1 MKNNL
6 HIYVLFTCLL
16 LVFSAEAQQPII
28 LKATDMK
35 DVAIAFTTFTI
46 IPFDD
51 TANVSKYVADSNG
64 TTHVQLT
71 KQKQYIITATS
82 INYQPQEKRL
92 TVSGNEK
99 IISFTLIPLSKS
111 LKEVVVQS
119 SKPLMH
125 QEEDKTIV
133 EPENLAAAS
142 TNAFEILEKTPGLF
156 TDQDGNIYIA
166 SATPATIYI
175 NGREMKMSASDVA
188 TMLKNLPPS
197 AIARIEILR
206 TPSAKYD
213 ASGGGGV
220 VNIILKKGVK
230 LGMNG
235 SINAGMSQGVYGN
248 QFAGINITNNNDGK
262 SSYVNAQ
269 FTRSNRYELTQTS
282 RLFTADSLLQQNART
297 TYPNNN
303 FYIGYGFGNELN
315 KKWDLNYDGRIN
327 FNSFKNITNNESVI
341 TQSSVI
347 EVAKIIA
354 DNITNVSNDG
364 NFFST
369 NQGINS
375 KYKIDTIGSEWT
387 NDLSWNYNRNK
398 SDQLFGITYVLPE
411 FPATGGN
418 GDIDNYRHYGAFQS
432 DVKFKL
438 PKQYTIEGGI
448 KSTYTYF
455 KNTSNYADANGNKD
469 PFRTTSFKYNENIN
483 AAYIQGTKTI
493 KDIVIKTGV
502 RIENTNMQGNQII
515 PLDTN
520 FSIHRTDPFPYVYI
534 SKKVMAI
541 AGYDLRGYLVYRRTI
556 ARPSYDYLNPFPRFI
571 DQYLFETG
579 NPSLRPQF
587 NNNYEANISYDDIP
601 IVAIGQNYTK
611 DIFSNVIYQADSN
624 QSVAYRTWDN
634 LGTNKEFYIRAMGAI
649 PPGGKYFAV
658 LGGQYNHNFYEGV
671 YEGKPLSFKRGS
683 WFFYTYQQL
692 KLGDRSQVSLHAF
705 IRIKGLLQFYELG
718 TFGALWASI
727 NRQFFDKKLIVTI
740 SMSDILFTNNNTFTI
755 NQGSINASGYRES
768 DTRRFNLNLRYNFGM
783 KKKEEK
789 RNMFDMGG
797 E

>member
-1 MKNNL
+1 MKNSL
-6 HIYVLFTCLL
+6 LFIFFITGIF
-16 LVFSAEAQQPII
+16 FSVAGNAQQAIT
-28 LKATDMK
+28 LKAYGPKGT
-35 DVAIAFTTFTI
+35 AIAFTTFTI
-46 IPFDD
+46 VPADD
-51 TANVSKYVADSNG
+51 TVHSTKYVADSNG
-64 TTHVQLT
+64 IAHAQLFT
-71 KQKQYIITATS
+71 QKQYIITATS

-92 TVSGNEK
+92 TIAGNESS
-99 IISFTLIPLSKS
+99 ISFSLIPLSKS

-119 SKPLMH
+119 SRPLMR

-156 TDQDGNIYIA
+156 TDQDGNVYIT
-166 SATPATIYI
+166 SATPAAIYI

-220 VNIILKKGVK
+220 VNIVLKKGVK

-235 SINAGMSQGVYGN
+235 SINTGISQGIYGN

-262 SSYVNAQ
+262 NSYLNAQ
-269 FTRSNRYELTQTS
+269 YTRSNRYELTQTS
-282 RLFTADSLLQQNART
+282 RIFSADSLLEQHART

-303 FYIGYGFGNELN
+303 FNIGYGLGNVFS
-315 KKWDLNYDGRIN
+315 KKWEVSYDGRIN
-327 FNSFKNITNNESVI
+327 FNSFNNITSNESVI
-341 TQSSVI
+341 TKSSLNETVT
-347 EVAKIIA
+347 
-354 DNITNVSNDG
+354 DNITRVSNDG
-364 NFFST
+364 NFFSI

-387 NDLSWNYNRNK
+387 NDLSWNFNRNK
-398 SDQLFGITYVLPE
+398 SDQLFSTSYLVPV
-411 FPATGGN
+411 FPATGGD
-418 GDIDNYRHYGAFQS
+418 GDIESSRHYAAFQS
-432 DVKFKL
+432 DIKFKL
-438 PKQYTIEGGI
+438 PKQYTVEGGI
-448 KSTYTYF
+448 KSTITYF
-455 KNTSNYADANGNKD
+455 KNTSSYTDADGNKD
-469 PFRTTSFKYNENIN
+469 AFRTTSFKYKENIN

-493 KDIVIKTGV
+493 KDVVIKTGI
-502 RIENTNMQGNQII
+502 RFENTNMSGNQLI
-515 PLDTN
+515 PLDTS
-520 FSIHRTDPFPYVYI
+520 FSIHRTDPFPYIYL

-556 ARPSYDYLNPFPRFI
+556 ARPAYDYLNPFPRFI

-587 NNNYEANISYDDIP
+587 NDNYEANISYDDMP
-601 IVAIGQNYTK
+601 IIAIGHNYTK

-624 QSVAYRTWDN
+624 QSIAYRTWDN
-634 LGTNKEFYIRAMGAI
+634 LGTNKEFYIRALGAI

-658 LGGQYNHNFYEGV
+658 ISGQYNHNFYEGV

-683 WFFYTYQQL
+683 WSFFTYHQL
-692 KLGDRSQVSLHAF
+692 KLSDRSQLSMHAF
-705 IRIKGLLQFYELG
+705 VRFNGLQQFYELG

-727 NRQFFDKKLIVTI
+727 NRQFFDKKLTATI
-740 SMSDILFTNNNTFTI
+740 SVSDILFTNNNTFTI

-789 RNMFDMGG
+789 KSMFDVDG

>member
-282 RLFTADSLLQQNART
+282 RLFSADSLLQQNART

-315 KKWDLNYDGRIN
+315 KKWDLNYDGRVN

-398 SDQLFGITYVLPE
+398 SDQLFGITYLIPE

-432 DVKFKL
+432 DIKFKL

-493 KDIVIKTGV
+493 KDVVIKTGV

-601 IVAIGQNYTK
+601 IVAIGKNYTK

-705 IRIKGLLQFYELG
+705 IRIKGLQQFYELG
-718 TFGALWASI
+718 TFGSLWASI